1 MWVPLPAPESVTCGA
16 LFVFFNEWVRLVGGG
31 RGERGLGK
39 KNDGERSGAEARWG
53 PLVSGPCR
61 TFCTAGVVLEPFFFY

>member
-1 MWVPLPAPESVTCGA
+1 MWGLVC
-16 LFVFFNEWVRLVGGG
+16 FFNEWVRLVGGG